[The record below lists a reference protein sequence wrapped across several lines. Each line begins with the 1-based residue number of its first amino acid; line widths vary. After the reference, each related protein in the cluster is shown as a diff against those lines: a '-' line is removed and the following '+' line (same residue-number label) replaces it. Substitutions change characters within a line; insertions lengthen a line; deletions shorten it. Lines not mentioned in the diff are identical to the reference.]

1 MLYNI
6 VGRFNIINAIS
17 QADKP
22 ATSPGDHQ
30 NVYHPFAIAPLD
42 REINPRKLFSP
53 SFIGRYHFTVILFD
67 RGTLWGNRLA
77 SHLRHRR

>member
-17 QADKP
+17 QADKL
-22 ATSPGDHQ
+22 AASLGDYQ
-30 NVYHPFAIAPLD
+30 NVYRPFAIAPLD
-42 REINPRKLFSP
+42 RKINPRKLFSP
-53 SFIGRYHFTVILFD
+53 IFIGRYHFRIILFD
-67 RGTLWGNRLA
+67 RGTLWRNRSA

>member
-6 VGRFNIINAIS
+6 AGRFNIMNAIS
-17 QADKP
+17 QADKLT
-22 ATSPGDHQ
+22 ASPGDHQ
-30 NVYHPFAIAPLD
+30 NVYRPFAIAPLD
-42 REINPRKLFSP
+42 REINPRKLFS

-67 RGTLWGNRLA
+67 RGTLWWNRSA